1 MYWGSGTLSWNI
13 DLRFIPPRLFYKR
26 GLVRW
31 GGGTCQISV
40 FGFMPVYYVNIVSWK
55 CQVRKTRRELVRIL
69 HIVMERNTFLSWR
82 TFTWRHGLEI
92 VHIQEHNNG
101 VMIASYSEI
110 TFLDESYRWMTIFLT
125 LEMKIRSV
133 QHKQEVSSRKRKV
146 FIYCIFLTDIFI
158 KAKNLLTK

>member
-1 MYWGSGTLSWNI
+1 VGRGDLPDFSFWFYAGILCEYSFVKMPSEKNSQRTRKNITYSHGEEYISLTAYLYMTTRLTL
-13 DLRFIPPRLFYKR
+13 
-26 GLVRW
+26 
-31 GGGTCQISV
+31 
-40 FGFMPVYYVNIVSWK
+40 
-55 CQVRKTRRELVRIL
+55 
-69 HIVMERNTFLSWR
+69 
-82 TFTWRHGLEI
+82 LEI